1 MRDNMPY
8 RGIWT
13 YPSEERISVIE
24 PKAIFSKKS
33 YFDVVSG
40 NRSLKIRLTVTFV
53 IFS

>member
-1 MRDNMPY
+1 MRYNMPY
-8 RGIWT
+8 RSIWT

-40 NRSLKIRLTVTFV
+40 NRSLKIRLSFTFV
-53 IFS
+53 IIS